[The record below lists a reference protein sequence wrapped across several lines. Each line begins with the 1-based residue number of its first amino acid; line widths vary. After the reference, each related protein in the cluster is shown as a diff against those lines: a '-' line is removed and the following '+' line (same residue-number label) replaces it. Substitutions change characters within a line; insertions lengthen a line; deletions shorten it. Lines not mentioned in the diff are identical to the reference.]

1 MEAEPAAAVPEVRT
15 AYAGFWVRVLAAI
28 LDGLV
33 LSAVGWLLGRGAH
46 DDYAISTA
54 ASIVVGWLYF
64 AFMESGRKQA
74 TLGKIVL
81 GLIVTDEQ
89 GRRIDFARASIRHF
103 SKYLSAILLCIGFLM
118 VAFDARKQG
127 LHDKLAKTLV
137 LRTLP

>member
-1 MEAEPAAAVPEVRT
+1 MEAAPAAAVPEIRT

-28 LDGLV
+28 LDALV
-33 LSAVGWLLGRGAH
+33 LSAVGWLLGRGTH
-46 DDYAISTA
+46 DDYAISGA
-54 ASIVVGWLYF
+54 ASIVVGWLYS
-64 AFMESGRKQA
+64 AFMESGPKQA

-89 GRRIDFARASIRHF
+89 GRRIDFAKASIRHF

>member
-1 MEAEPAAAVPEVRT
+1 MEAAPAAAVPEVRT

-33 LSAVGWLLGRGAH
+33 LSAVGWLLGRGTQ
-46 DDYAISTA
+46 DDYTISTA

-64 AFMESGRKQA
+64 AFMESGPKQG

-89 GRRIDFARASIRHF
+89 GRKIDFARASIRHF

-137 LRTLP
+137 LRKLP

>member
-1 MEAEPAAAVPEVRT
+1 MEAAPAAAVPEVRT

-28 LDGLV
+28 LDALV

-46 DDYAISTA
+46 DDYAISGA
-54 ASIVVGWLYF
+54 ASIVVGWLYC
-64 AFMESGRKQA
+64 AFMESGPKQA